1 LTEAVEAASRAVSWL
16 SLSAPALPLGSARV
30 KRETITVEQI
40 GTTISRFGLDRHGL
54 QPSRALWNLHPPVL
68 VECAVRRDEG
78 RLVTGGAFAAVTKP
92 HTGRSPR
99 DRFIVDHARLRDSID
114 WGEINRAIE
123 PAAAA
128 RLWDKARAHVARHD
142 VFVQDLWAGADPD
155 HRLPVRVI
163 TEEAWHS
170 LFARNMFIEPADG
183 MGERFEPGFTVL
195 QLPSLKVD
203 PAADGTRSDVAIL
216 LDLDART
223 VLICGTRYAGEIKKS
238 VFTVLNY
245 LLPEAGVLPMHCSA
259 NVGER
264 GDVALFFGLSGTGKT
279 TLSADPER
287 TLIGDDEHGWGPDG
301 IFNFE
306 GGCYA
311 KVIRLSPEDE
321 PEIFAASTR
330 FGAILENVAADPHS
344 GAVDFDDDSITENT
358 RSSYPLPFIANA
370 SESGQA
376 GHPAH
381 IVMLTAD
388 AFGVLPPISRL
399 SPEQAMY
406 HFLSGYTARV
416 AGTEAGVDE
425 PQATFSACFGAPFMP
440 RHPTVYAEMLRE
452 RMQAH
457 EADCWLVN
465 TGWSGGPFGTG
476 KRIRLR
482 YTRAMLRAALDG
494 QLADVP
500 YRRHDLFGLMIP
512 EQCPEVPSE
521 VLDPRATWQDGAA
534 YDRMGREVAGRFE
547 RNFKRFE
554 AHVEDEVKSAGIHA
568 AT

>member
-1 LTEAVEAASRAVSWL
+1 M
-16 SLSAPALPLGSARV
+16 
-30 KRETITVEQI
+30 ETSTVEQI
-40 GTTISRFGLDRHGL
+40 GSAISRFGLDQHGL
-54 QPSRALWNLHPPVL
+54 RPGKAYWNLYSPALVTRALGH
-68 VECAVRRDEG
+68 EEG
-78 RLVTGGAFAAVTKP
+78 RLVTGGAFAAITAP

-99 DRFIVDHARLRDSID
+99 DRFIVDPPRLRETID
-114 WGEINRAIE
+114 WGEINRAID
-123 PAAAA
+123 ADAAA
-128 RLWDKARAHVARHD
+128 RLWEKARAHVEGKE
-142 VFVQDLWAGADPD
+142 VFVQDLWAGADPK
-155 HRLPVRVI
+155 HRLPVRII
-163 TEEAWHS
+163 TETAWHG
-170 LFARNMFIEPADG
+170 LFARNMFIEPEAG
-183 MGERFEPGFTVL
+183 ALERFEPGFTVV
-195 QLPSLKVD
+195 QLPSLHAD
-203 PAADGTRSDVAIL
+203 PAADGTRSKVAIL
-216 LDLDART
+216 LDLEART

-238 VFTVLNY
+238 IFTVLNY

-259 NVGER
+259 NVGVR

-279 TLSADPER
+279 TLSADPGR
-287 TLIGDDEHGWGPDG
+287 TLIGDDEHGWSPEGV
-301 IFNFE
+301 FNFE

-311 KVIRLSPEDE
+311 KVIRLSAEDE

-330 FGAILENVAADPHS
+330 FGAILENVVADPHT

-358 RSSYPLPFIANA
+358 RSSYPLGFIANA
-370 SESGQA
+370 CDTGRA

-440 RHPTVYAEMLRE
+440 RHPTVYAEMLRDLM
-452 RMQAH
+452 RQH

-482 YTRAMLRAALDG
+482 YTRAMLSAALEGKLDE
-494 QLADVP
+494 VP
-500 YRRHDLFGLMIP
+500 YRRHEPFGLSIP
-512 EQCPEVPSE
+512 EQCPDVPSE
-521 VLDPRATWQDGAA
+521 VLDPRATWGDGAA
-534 YDRMGREVAGRFE
+534 YDRMARDVAGRFE
-547 RNFKRFE
+547 RNFRRFE
-554 AHVEDEVKSAGIHA
+554 GHVEDEVKSAGIHA
-568 AT
+568 AA